1 MNNGRMFSKL
11 ATSRSLSQII
21 ILMKMEMRMWTKKM
35 VLANKM
41 HFLVFP
47 VLVFVFSWELFGIE
61 FDDNVD
67 EGEDFKEFEQILVN
81 FWSVGIEFESQ

>member
-1 MNNGRMFSKL
+1 MWTRQGWLRGGFEGSLTMNNGRMFSKL

-47 VLVFVFSWELFGIE
+47 VLVFLFSWALFGIE

-67 EGEDFKEFEQILVN
+67 EDEEGV
-81 FWSVGIEFESQ
+81 